1 VVAELVAEGRLRPG
15 TLFARARVLRLD
27 EAALLADPVLAA
39 VDPRLDSL
47 RNVNTPAEYRDARAR
62 PAPTVTVE
70 CYGRLATGLQIGPR
84 TLRAACLRAAAAAVG
99 VVLDRTVEAVL
110 HDGTGTTRNVS
121 DPGLPLAAG
130 DALAFLS
137 AEKRC

>member
-1 VVAELVAEGRLRPG
+1 
-15 TLFARARVLRLD
+15 
-27 EAALLADPVLAA
+27 
-39 VDPRLDSL
+39 
-47 RNVNTPAEYRDARAR
+47 
-62 PAPTVTVE
+62 
-70 CYGRLATGLQIGPR
+70 
-84 TLRAACLRAAAAAVG
+84 
-99 VVLDRTVEAVL
+99 VLDRTVEAVL